1 MSNHL
6 HNQLSAG
13 QYYGSI
19 VNRQQVSGLVL
30 SELKHTQPRKLPQ
43 HSHEL
48 GFFSFLLKG
57 DYEEWFGRQRVTH
70 QPLTL
75 MWHPPAMQ
83 HQDEI
88 GPRGGHFFSVEI
100 PPCWLERLRNYS
112 AVASASLVWHGNEPV
127 WLMMRLYRE
136 FSSADEGYELAM
148 EGLLLELM
156 AAIARQPG
164 RNEQRKPVWLR
175 RVETM
180 IRDQFTGKLT
190 MTKLADEAGVHPAHL
205 ASTFRRFHRTTVGEY
220 VHRLRVQ
227 SACEMLRQSASPL
240 ADIALELGF
249 ADQSHFSRVFHRL
262 TGITP
267 NAWRSVVSDC
277 RQFNGN

>member
-1 MSNHL
+1 MSNYQ
-6 HNQLSAG
+6 HNHLSAG
-13 QYYGSI
+13 QYYGSV

-30 SELKHTQPRKLPQ
+30 SEIKHTQPRKLPQ

-57 DYEEWFGRQRVTH
+57 DYEESFGRQRVTH

-75 MWHPPAMQ
+75 MWYPPAMQ

-88 GPRGGHFFSVEI
+88 GPRGGHFFNVEV
-100 PPCWLERLRNYS
+100 PPYWGERLRDYS
-112 AVASASLVWHGNEPV
+112 AVASAPLVWQGNEPV

-136 FSSADEGYELAM
+136 FNSADEGYELAM

-164 RNEQRKPVWLR
+164 RKEQRKPVWLR

-205 ASTFRRFHRTTVGEY
+205 ARIFRHFHRMTVSEY

-227 SACEMLRQSASPL
+227 EACAMLRQPETSL
-240 ADIALELGF
+240 AEVALLTGF

-262 TGITP
+262 TGLTP
-267 NAWRSVVSDC
+267 KVWRSVVSNPG
-277 RQFNGN
+277 Q